1 MPGFPPPHTMK
12 RYPFTTAFL
21 ILLGICAV
29 FFALVLALGYFG
41 EHYPYGLGGEKIGVI
56 KIEGTI
62 VESESTIEKIIKY
75 RKNTGIKAVILR
87 INSPGGVVAP
97 PQEIYQEIKKTSQEK
112 PVIVSVESVA
122 ASGGYY
128 IACAADMIVANPG
141 TLVGS
146 IGVMIPIENI
156 EELLQKVGLKSTI
169 IKSGKYK
176 DIGSMTRPIT
186 AEEEAILQEL
196 IDDSYNQFVDA
207 VAEGRKMK
215 REAVL
220 ELADGRVFTGA
231 QAVKLGLIDKLGNLQ
246 DAIDIAA
253 GLVGIEGEPQVVY
266 PKKEKPSILD
276 FIFEEVAASVTRVV
290 ESALRSTMRVPQ

>member
-1 MPGFPPPHTMK
+1 MMK
-12 RYPFTTAFL
+12 RYPLTTAFL
-21 ILLGICAV
+21 MLLCLCAV

-41 EHYPYGLGGEKIGVI
+41 EEYPYGLGGEKIGVI

-62 VESESTIEKIIKY
+62 VESESTIEKLVKY
-75 RKNTGIKAVILR
+75 RKSSGIKAIILR

-97 PQEIYQEIKKTSQEK
+97 PQEICQEIKKTSEEK
-112 PVIVSVESVA
+112 PVIASVESVA

-141 TLVGS
+141 SLVGS

-156 EELLQKVGLKSTI
+156 EELLQKVGLKSRI

-176 DIGSMTRPIT
+176 DIGSMTRPMT

-215 REAVL
+215 REEVL
-220 ELADGRVFTGA
+220 RLADGRIFTGA
-231 QAVKLGLIDKLGNLQ
+231 QASKLGLIDKLGNLQ

-266 PKKEKPSILD
+266 PRKERPSLLD
-276 FIFEEVAASVTRVV
+276 FIFEQTATSIARVV
-290 ESALRSTMRVPQ
+290 ESALRGVLTGAYVAPAS